1 MHMRQVW
8 EKEIYDSH
16 GRIGYREF
24 ISYPSTAYAGNN
36 TLCEINSYT
45 SAEIH

>member
-1 MHMRQVW
+1 MLYVRNSDPH
-8 EKEIYDSH
+8 KDSH
-16 GRIGYREF
+16 GRISYREF